1 MLGYWGARAVGLG
14 ERECRTI
21 AIEVGL
27 QNSGMAAVLAIDV
40 LKSELASIPGVVYSS
55 WHNITGAI
63 LASYWKRKKIYR

>member
-1 MLGYWGARAVGLG
+1 MARLG

-27 QNSGMAAVLAIDV
+27 QNSGMAAGLALTV

-55 WHNITGAI
+55 WHNITGAL
-63 LASYWKRKKIYR
+63 LASWWANKPVTNNNNKT